1 MLAHIGCPGQA
12 RDAETRHQRTD
23 DTATHADTM
32 DAADKP
38 DQEGRRKLGLHRLD
52 YLGITR
58 APACLAQIFVEHHA

>member
-1 MLAHIGCPGQA
+1 
-12 RDAETRHQRTD
+12 
-23 DTATHADTM
+23 M

-58 APACLAQIFVEHHA
+58 APACLTQIFVEHHA